1 MELSVTLRQ
10 LQFFVAVVDARLNI
24 TLAAERVHAT
34 QPGISKQLKQ
44 LEGAFGFELFIRRGK
59 SLEALTEQ
67 GKQLLPRARQ
77 VVDGAQ
83 ALRSQ
88 ARTLAGETGKQLRVG
103 ASPSAARHLLPEP
116 LAEVERRVRDLEIA
130 LLVLDTSEAVEALRR
145 GALDLAVGSTTVD
158 HPPQTRAL
166 PLSRWRR
173 VALLPR
179 SHPLNTDD
187 RSGQPLSL
195 ADLARFPLVTYSSA
209 QQPTSSFQ
217 QTFSQRGLQP
227 RIALAAADAELIKTY
242 VKGGLGIGILAPVA
256 VDGPIDPDLLVRP
269 IEAGLPACVTWLLLP
284 PSGPISAESAV
295 LVAALGVSAEQID
308 SLGSAFEA

>member
-1 MELSVTLRQ
+1 MTLRQ
-10 LQFFVAVVDARLNI
+10 LQYFVAVVDAGLNI

-44 LEGAFGFELFIRRGK
+44 LEGSFGFDLFVRRGK
-59 SLEALTEQ
+59 SLEVLTEQ
-67 GKQLLPRARQ
+67 GRQLLPRARQ

-83 ALRSQ
+83 LLRSL
-88 ARTLAGETGKQLRVG
+88 ARTLAGETGKQLRIG

-116 LAEVERRVRDLEIA
+116 LAEVERRVRDLEMA
-130 LLVLDTSEAVEALRR
+130 LLVLDTNEAVEALRR

-179 SHPLNTDD
+179 RHPLNA
-187 RSGQPLSL
+187 SGQADSPLSL
-195 ADLARFPLVTYSSA
+195 ADLARYPLVTYRSA
-209 QQPTSSFQ
+209 QQAASSFQ

-227 RIALAAADAELIKTY
+227 RIALAAADGELIKTY
-242 VKGGLGIGILAPVA
+242 VKGGLGIGILAPAA

-284 PSGPISAESAV
+284 PSGPISAEATV
-295 LVAALGVSAEQID
+295 LIAALGVTVEQIE
-308 SLGSAFEA
+308 SLGTAFEA